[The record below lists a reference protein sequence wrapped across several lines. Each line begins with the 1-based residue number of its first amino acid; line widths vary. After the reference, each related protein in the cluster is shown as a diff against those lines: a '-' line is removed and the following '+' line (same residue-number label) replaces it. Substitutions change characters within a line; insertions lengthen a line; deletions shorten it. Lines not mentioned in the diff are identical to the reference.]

1 MAKKKVVNDESI
13 QDDLYASIAGDTGGD
28 ILGELENC
36 KFFVDTG
43 TLCTNYICSGRFL
56 TGGIPGQR
64 ITEVYGPSASGKS
77 LIASNVLFG
86 CQKMGGWAIILDC
99 ENATNADWMEKASHL
114 NTNRVIRYTPT
125 TLEEAFAKMH
135 GAIKR
140 IRELE
145 VKMKKERKPI
155 VIVYDSISVSPCERE
170 FRETELP
177 ENYTASQWKTIVG
190 AKEQP
195 GERAKIIN
203 KGLRQLTPIL
213 EENDVTVLILNQ
225 TRMQIGVM
233 YGSPETTPGGK
244 ALEFYASCRLRTSA
258 KKKIENKALKTF
270 SGINMQV
277 ENRKNRAFRPFSKH
291 EGIKLYFDTGIN
303 PLTGLLSALLEDE
316 RVIAVGKGGNYTV
329 APEYLPED
337 KTEVKFKSS
346 LERNDVP
353 LQVLL
358 DCPKLIDATSKEEIE
373 QYLAPFQAA
382 IDFTNSGNFV
392 EKIVAFDADGNA
404 MEIEDEED
412 EINDEE

>member
-1 MAKKKVVNDESI
+1 MAKKKAVANEETL
-13 QDDLYASIAGDTGGD
+13 QDDLFASIASDTGGD
-28 ILGELENC
+28 VLGELENC

-114 NTNRVIRYTPT
+114 NTNRVIRYTPF
-125 TLEEAFAKMH
+125 TLEEAFLKIHNAVK
-135 GAIKR
+135 K
-140 IRELE
+140 IRALE
-145 VKMKKERKPI
+145 IKMKKERKPI

-177 ENYTASQWKTIVG
+177 EDYTPAQWKTIVG

-195 GERAKIIN
+195 GERARICGKELRKIAP
-203 KGLRQLTPIL
+203 LL
-213 EENDVTVLILNQ
+213 EKEDVTILIINQ
-225 TRMQIGVM
+225 TREKIGVL
-233 YGSPETTPGGK
+233 YGSPETTAGGGK
-244 ALEFYASCRLRTSA
+244 SLEFYASCRLRTSA

-303 PLTGLLSALLEDE
+303 PLTGLLTALLEDE
-316 RVIAVGKGGNYTV
+316 RILGKGGNYSV

-346 LERNDVP
+346 VERNDVP
-353 LQVLL
+353 LDVLL
-358 DCPKLIDATSKEEIE
+358 DCPKLIDATSREEIE
-373 QYLAPFQAA
+373 EYLAPFQAA
-382 IDFTNSGNFV
+382 INFTNSGNFV
-392 EKIVAFDADGNA
+392 EKTVAFDADGNA
-404 MEIEDEED
+404 MEVDDEE
-412 EINDEE
+412 EESEE